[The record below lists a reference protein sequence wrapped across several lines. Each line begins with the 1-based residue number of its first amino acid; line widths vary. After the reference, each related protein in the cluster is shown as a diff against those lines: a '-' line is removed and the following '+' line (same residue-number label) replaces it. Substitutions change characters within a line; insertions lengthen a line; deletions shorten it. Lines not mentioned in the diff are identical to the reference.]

1 MFVAN
6 EIAREIKNQTS
17 QSLGKAMKS
26 TGMTLATVSSE
37 GKIKLDNFKH
47 ELDYMAIETSNK
59 VKIKPKELNNTL
71 WYESKYDIK
80 QDEIEAEIKVS
91 LDLEVGDRVLVAI
104 VNDGVDYVVI
114 GKVI

>member
-17 QSLGKAMKS
+17 QSLGKAMMS
-26 TGMTLATVSSE
+26 TGMALATVSSE

-59 VKIKPKELNNTL
+59 VKIKPRELNNVL
-71 WYESKYDIK
+71 WYESKYDVK
-80 QDEIEAEIKVS
+80 QDEIEAEIEVS
-91 LDLEVGDRVLVAI
+91 LELEIGDRVLVAI